1 MLLKHPTTMLKQIL
15 STFLIVIL
23 ALPSFALQPKK
34 EIMAIRVSKKPLID
48 GILDDSVWKGVPI
61 ATNFVQHEPDNGQ
74 PSNYRTEAKFIYTD
88 NALIVGVMMYDSDPK
103 GIFSELSKRDE
114 INNSDFILLLI
125 DPFNNGLDAFEFALT
140 SAGVQWDA
148 KVVNNREDSSWD
160 GVWKGATKVNG
171 IGWSAEFEI
180 PYSALRFPSKDVQV
194 WGMNVIRNVQKVRE
208 KVTWNFIDKEED
220 GWINQ
225 SGILRGIENV
235 QPPVRLSFT
244 PYFSTYYDKYSDES
258 KGEFNYRGG
267 MDLKYGINESY
278 TLDMML
284 IPDFGQVQ
292 SDDEILNLSP
302 FETKFDEK
310 RQFFTEATELFNRG
324 NIFYSRRIGGRPI
337 NMGDADDDLKDGEEV
352 IENPV
357 ESKIIN
363 ATKISGRNTK
373 GLGIGVLNAMT
384 KNTYAIIKDTVTNE
398 SRKFKTQPFTNYNML
413 VLDQSLKNE
422 SYVSLFNT
430 NKYVPEIDY
439 MANVA
444 GVEFVLKNAERTY
457 RLEGK
462 GIFSKRVI
470 ESESNQKGHYHELE
484 YGKISG
490 KFNWNFYHRM
500 ISDDYNP
507 NDMGFLNRNNQIN
520 NDLNFHYENYDP
532 KGSILERRYVL
543 RFRHETR
550 YEPRRFARF
559 TIFYNARVKFKNH
572 TTIGMYGNFRPLH
585 QYDYNE
591 PRVDGMKLRKGS
603 SAFAGMWISSD
614 YRKAFAIDIRGDYGK
629 RLSTDNLKT
638 FSLEIEPRYRF
649 SDRFTLNYK
658 LEWDRQLNEL
668 GYVDDEENN
677 GSTTVFIGE
686 RNTSYL
692 ENRLSANFIF
702 NNTSSLSFRARHY
715 WAKAEYENFYTLLN
729 NGRVANSD
737 YDENND
743 INFNSFNID
752 MVYSWRFAPG
762 SELAVVWKNSIF
774 DNDEQVAHRFV
785 NNLKNTFDATQLNS
799 LSLKVIYYIDYMS
812 LKRKG

>member
-1 MLLKHPTTMLKQIL
+1 MNKLPL
-15 STFLIVIL
+15 LIVL
-23 ALPSFALQPKK
+23 LLLFMALPGYSVNLEKK
-34 EIMAIRVSKKPLID
+34 EIRAVRVTNKPVID
-48 GILDDSVWKGVPI
+48 GKLDDLIWKGLPV
-61 ATNFVQHEPDNGQ
+61 ATDFVQHEPNNGS
-74 PSNYRTEAKFIYTD
+74 PSNYKTEAKFIYTD
-88 NALIVGVMMYDSDPK
+88 NALIVGVMMYDPDPQ
-103 GIFSELSKRDE
+103 GIFRELSKRDR

-140 SAGVQWDA
+140 PAGVQWDA

-160 GVWKGATKVNG
+160 GVWRGATKING
-171 IGWSAEFEI
+171 KGWSAEFEI

-194 WGMNVIRNVQKVRE
+194 WGMNIIRNVQKVRE
-208 KVTWNFIDKEED
+208 KVTWNFIDKEES

-225 SGILRGIENV
+225 SGVLKGIENV
-235 QPPVRLSFT
+235 NPPVRLSFT
-244 PYFSTYYDKYSDES
+244 PYFSTYIEKSSDES
-258 KGEFNYRGG
+258 KWENNYRGG

-292 SDDEILNLSP
+292 SDDEVLNLSP

-324 NIFYSRRIGGRPI
+324 NVFYSRRIGGRPM
-337 NMGDADDDLKDGEEV
+337 NMYDAEDQLEDNES
-352 IENPV
+352 ITENPI

-363 ATKISGRNTK
+363 ATKVSGRNTK

-384 KNTYAIIKDTVTNE
+384 KNTYAKIKDTITGE

-413 VLDQSLKNE
+413 VVDKSLKNE
-422 SYVSLFNT
+422 SYVSFFNT
-430 NKYVPEIDY
+430 NRYVPEIDY

-444 GVEFVLKNAERTY
+444 GTEFIFKNSKRSH
-457 RLEGK
+457 RLVGR
-462 GIFSKRVI
+462 GIFSKRMI
-470 ESESNQKGHYHELE
+470 DDDDDQTGHYHHLE
-484 YGKISG
+484 FGKISG
-490 KFNWNFYHRM
+490 KFTWEFFHRM

-507 NDMGFLNRNNQIN
+507 NDMGFLHRNNQIN
-520 NDLNFHYENYDP
+520 NNLNFFYSNYEPN
-532 KGSILERRYVL
+532 GIILTRHANI
-543 RFRHETR
+543 RFHHETR

-559 TIFYNARVKFKNH
+559 SIYYNGRLKFKDH
-572 TTIGMYGNFRPLH
+572 TSMGVYGNFRPLH

-603 SAFAGMWISSD
+603 SAFAGFWISSD
-614 YRKAFAIDIRGDYGK
+614 YRKAFAVDIEMDYGK

-638 FSLEIEPRYRF
+638 FSFEIEPRYRF
-649 SDRFTLNYK
+649 SDKFNMEYELSWN
-658 LEWDRQLNEL
+658 RQLNEL
-668 GYVDDEENN
+668 GHVDDEENN
-677 GSTTVFIGE
+677 GITTVYIGE

-702 NNTSSLSFRARHY
+702 NNKSSLSFRARHY
-715 WAKAEYENFYTLLN
+715 WAKAEYENFYTLLD
-729 NGRVANSD
+729 NGRVADSD
-737 YDENND
+737 YNENHD

-774 DNDEQVAHRFV
+774 DSDEKVAHRFI
-785 NNLKNTFDATQLNS
+785 NNLKNTFDATQFNS

-812 LKRKG
+812 LKRNG